1 MRIKLLCMLLICCFL
16 TGCASM
22 LTGTP
27 SEVSDEKLSSSSED
41 RTIILWC
48 KDVTAPFK
56 TGNTI
61 VSAYVFDTYQVTD
74 ADGNLI
80 MADAITRYRLIA
92 TPGKYVK
99 DELVVGQISPD
110 GTVSI
115 DGDDLD
121 SPGSVY
127 GYHEYFERP

>member
-27 SEVSDEKLSSSSED
+27 SEVSDEKLLSTSED

-99 DELVVGQISPD
+99 DELVVGQISPG